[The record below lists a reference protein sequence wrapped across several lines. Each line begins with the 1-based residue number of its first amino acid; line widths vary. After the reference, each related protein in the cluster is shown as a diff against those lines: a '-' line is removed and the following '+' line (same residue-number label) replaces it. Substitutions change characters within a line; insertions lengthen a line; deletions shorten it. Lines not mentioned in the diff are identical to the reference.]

1 VNLKEIKQQVKHCYN
16 FTAMK
21 SSEQRGWNVLF
32 DMDDVRYTVKTK
44 RSEVRFFK
52 TLNTVARYI
61 ASISNEITDFKVVL

>member
-1 VNLKEIKQQVKHCYN
+1 
-16 FTAMK
+16 MK